1 MHAVHGKILAVFITM
16 TLLSGC
22 MDAADRGLGP
32 ACESGVSA
40 AERALKKA
48 KANQIGRAIDWAKAA
63 GLIAAART
71 QQQFS
76 EYQNCVLKAARARE
90 IISRRN

>member
-1 MHAVHGKILAVFITM
+1 MYVTSRLKFLVLVGMGV
-16 TLLSGC
+16 LSGC

-32 ACESGVSA
+32 ACEAELVA
-40 AERALKKA
+40 AEGELREARA
-48 KANQIGRAIDWAKAA
+48 NSVGRAIDWAKAG
-63 GLIAAART
+63 GLIAVARA

-76 EYQNCVLKAARARE
+76 EYQNCLLKAEKARE